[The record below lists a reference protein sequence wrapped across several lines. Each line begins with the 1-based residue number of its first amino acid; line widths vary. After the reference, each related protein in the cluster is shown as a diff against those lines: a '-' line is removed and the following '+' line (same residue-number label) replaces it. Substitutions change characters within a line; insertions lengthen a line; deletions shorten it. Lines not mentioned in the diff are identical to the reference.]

1 MLKSAQN
8 ILDEVDNK
16 LEYFDK
22 FKQGLNILNLIQQM
36 QRSF

>member
-16 LEYFDK
+16 FEYFDK